1 MVFTALIM
9 GIAGSLH
16 CVGMCSPLVMAV
28 SNISSAAMLNRLL
41 YNLGRILTYGIL
53 GVIVGTAGWSMP
65 FLHMQ
70 NLLSVVLG
78 ITLVVFSIIGIG
90 NLRIPIM
97 TPFLQTLSA
106 KLKVL
111 FGRFIQKKSRAS
123 VFVLGSLNGILPC
136 GLTFLALAV
145 CLTLDGPLSSFNF
158 MLLFGVGTL
167 PVMLGLTS
175 VFGKLVKKFDVSIG
189 KVTTTM
195 LFVSGC
201 LLIARVF
208 LFHPHEISADHGL
221 VDVILCR

>member
-1 MVFTALIM
+1 MVITALVM

-28 SNISSAAMLNRLL
+28 SNISSAAMLNRLI
-41 YNLGRILTYGIL
+41 YNLGRILTYGVL
-53 GVIVGTAGWSMP
+53 GAIVGTAGSSVQ

-70 NLLSVVLG
+70 NLLSVLLG
-78 ITLVVFSIIGIG
+78 IAFVVFSIIGMG
-90 NLRIPIM
+90 NLRVPIL
-97 TPFLQTLSA
+97 TPLFQKLSA
-106 KLKVL
+106 KLKMF
-111 FGRFIQKKSRAS
+111 FGKFIQKKSRAS

-136 GLTFLALAV
+136 GLTFLALAF

-175 VFGKLVKKFDVSIG
+175 VFGQLIRRFDIRIG

-195 LFVSGC
+195 LFISGC

-208 LFHPHEISADHGL
+208 LFHPHEISAHHGV
-221 VDVILCR
+221 VDIILCR

>member
-1 MVFTALIM
+1 MIITALIM
-9 GIAGSLH
+9 GLAGSLH
-16 CVGMCSPLVMAV
+16 CLGMCSPLVMAV
-28 SNISSAAMLNRLL
+28 TNMSSAVMMNRLI
-41 YNLGRILTYGIL
+41 YNLGRILTYGVL
-53 GVIVGTAGWSMP
+53 GAIVGTAGWSLP
-65 FLHMQ
+65 FLYMQ

-78 ITLVVFSIIGIG
+78 ITLVVFSVIGIG
-90 NLRIPIM
+90 DLRVPIL
-97 TPFLQTLSA
+97 TPFLQKLSA
-106 KLKVL
+106 TLKML
-111 FGRFIQKKSRAS
+111 FGRFIQKKSPSS

-175 VFGKLVKKFDVSIG
+175 VFGKLVKKFDVSIR

-195 LFVSGC
+195 LFISGC

-208 LFHPHEISADHGL
+208 LFHQHEISADHGL
-221 VDVILCR
+221 VDIILCR